1 MNVLIVED
9 NPISSKVFEHTL
21 DKFGYETL
29 TAHDGEEAL
38 KFLEDHAE
46 IELVIT
52 DIVMPN
58 TDGVELV
65 RKIKERPE
73 WSEIPILVCTSI
85 KPESV
90 NNSIPMRGWKYLFK
104 PIRTDKLMQKVNEA
118 FAGQTPAL
126 AKPEETTSRIGMD
139 PQAFREILEEFSKIV
154 EDKIARVEQQINTGS
169 AEPLPL
175 QDLLEG
181 ARLVRAER
189 LSDFLDK
196 LNRWSIEKEPEKIR
210 ATYPSLLRELK
221 MARYYL
227 EIYTS

>member
-21 DKFGYETL
+21 DKYGYDTL

-73 WSEIPILVCTSI
+73 WSDIPILVCTSI

-90 NNSIPMRGWKYLFK
+90 HNSMPMKGWKYLFK
-104 PIRTDKLMQKVNEA
+104 PIRTESLMQRVKEA
-118 FAGQTPAL
+118 FAEQRPAL
-126 AKPEETTSRIGMD
+126 AKPEETTSRIGME

-154 EDKIARVEQQINTGS
+154 EDKITRLEQQINTGS
-169 AEPLPL
+169 KEPLPL

-189 LSDFLDK
+189 ISDLVEK
-196 LNRWSIEKEPEKIR
+196 LNRFEREPQTIQ
-210 ATYPSLLRELK
+210 ATYPLLLRELK
-221 MARYYL
+221 IARYYL